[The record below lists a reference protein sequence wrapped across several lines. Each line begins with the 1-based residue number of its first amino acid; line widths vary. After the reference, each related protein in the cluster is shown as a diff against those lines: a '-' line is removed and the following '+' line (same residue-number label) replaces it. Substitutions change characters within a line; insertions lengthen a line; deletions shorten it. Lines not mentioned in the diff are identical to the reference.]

1 MLPLWHDVYFFSK
14 NNLPCSNHCG
24 FRPKDSCSNQLFW
37 INHEIL
43 SAFDMGI
50 KVFRISV
57 DIPKA
62 FDKSWHDGLIFKLC
76 QNDICSEIINILKNF
91 RSNRKQRV
99 ILNNQCLSWADIRAA
114 ATQGSLLGTS
124 LFLIYINDLSNDI
137 NSKCKFLTEDCSSLH
152 SYFNNWFWSGSTEN

>member
-1 MLPLWHDVYFFSK
+1 
-14 NNLPCSNHCG
+14 
-24 FRPKDSCSNQLFW
+24 
-37 INHEIL
+37 
-43 SAFDMGI
+43 MGI

-57 DIPKA
+57 DIPKP

-76 QNDICSEIINILKNF
+76 QNHICSEIINILKNF

-114 ATQGSLLGTS
+114 ATQGSLLGPS

-137 NSKCKFLTEDCSSLH
+137 NSKCKFLTFILQQLILIRIYRKLANGFSVKNEV
-152 SYFNNWFWSGSTEN
+152 